1 MPDSHSKA
9 SRELY
14 NLRREVR
21 DGVSRGAKRPLEPS
35 EIDWR
40 KQKITELEP
49 QLTTP
54 TGRPCARTSPQHP
67 APTPQAPT
75 QKVAARRPRV
85 IKTEPA
91 APEPAA
97 PEPEA
102 PEPEAPEPEAAP
114 TRPQPAAPTEL
125 HCSPLELERLEFDF
139 SAFNPTVDVP
149 KFPPW
154 FLFHKVQ
161 QMESGRA
168 KCLQLKS
175 ELRRL
180 DACKAEYDSTRAQ
193 LLWRQ
198 QQSDALA
205 GKLLMIP
212 GVDQCDPPD
221 PPRLELPPAARPF
234 GKSCIAFEPI

>member
-21 DGVSRGAKRPLEPS
+21 DGVSRGAKRPLYPS
-35 EIDWR
+35 EIDLR
-40 KQKITELEP
+40 KRKITELEP

-54 TGRPCARTSPQHP
+54 TGRPCARTAPQHP
-67 APTPQAPT
+67 APTQQAPT

-91 APEPAA
+91 APEPTA
-97 PEPEA
+97 PEP
-102 PEPEAPEPEAAP
+102 AAP
-114 TRPQPAAPTEL
+114 LEMMRPEQCP
-125 HCSPLELERLEFDF
+125 PLEMMRLEFDF
-139 SAFNPTVDVP
+139 SMFNPTVDVP
-149 KFPPW
+149 NFPPW
-154 FLFHKVQ
+154 FLSHKVQ

-168 KCLQLKS
+168 KCIQLKS

-180 DACKAEYDSTRAQ
+180 DACRAEYDSTRAQ

-205 GKLLMIP
+205 GRLLMIP

-234 GKSCIAFEPI
+234 GKSCIGFEPI

>member
-1 MPDSHSKA
+1 MPPAAMPDSHSKA

-40 KQKITELEP
+40 KRKITELEP

-54 TGRPCARTSPQHP
+54 TGRPRARTTPQHP

-75 QKVAARRPRV
+75 QKLAARRPRV

-91 APEPAA
+91 AEPAA
-97 PEPEA
+97 EPALEPTALEPTA
-102 PEPEAPEPEAAP
+102 PEP
-114 TRPQPAAPTEL
+114 EL
-125 HCSPLELERLEFDF
+125 HCSPLELERQEFEF
-139 SAFNPTVDVP
+139 SMFNPTVDVP

-154 FLFHKVQ
+154 YLFHKVK
-161 QMESGRA
+161 QMERGRA
-168 KCLQLKS
+168 KCQQLKS

-180 DACKAEYDSTRAQ
+180 DACKADYHSTYAQ

-221 PPRLELPPAARPF
+221 PPRLELPPAARLF
-234 GKSCIAFEPI
+234 GKSCIGFEPI